1 MQALY
6 REAKHGG
13 VDDMD
18 DNMAGNIMRK
28 KRYKQDHDGE
38 EEYDNDGGL
47 DLVERR
53 DRGRGDAGR
62 QAVREKQRQVQ
73 KPNAARNPAEGQG
86 VHTCHV
92 P

>member
-1 MQALY
+1 VGQALY

-18 DNMAGNIMRK
+18 DNMASNIMRK
-28 KRYKQDHDGE
+28 KKFKNDRDGE

-47 DLVERR
+47 DLVEKR

-62 QAVREKQRQVQ
+62 QAEHQKKRQV
-73 KPNAARNPAEGQG
+73 RVGCG
-86 VHTCHV
+86 
-92 P
+92 